1 MTAASGLHLLA
12 GDRSQSRASAGES
25 HSPALPPQGFAE
37 ARVPKS
43 QDDLTDLWQTANCI

>member
-1 MTAASGLHLLA
+1 MTAAPRLHLLA

-25 HSPALPPQGFAE
+25 HGPALPPQGSAE

-43 QDDLTDLWQTANCI
+43 WDDLTDLWQTAKCI